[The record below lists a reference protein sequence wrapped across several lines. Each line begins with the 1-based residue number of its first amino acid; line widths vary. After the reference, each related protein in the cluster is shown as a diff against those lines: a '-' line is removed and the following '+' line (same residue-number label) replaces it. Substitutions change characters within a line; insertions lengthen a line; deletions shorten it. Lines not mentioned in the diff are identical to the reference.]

1 MNFEKLIS
9 LSLCLC
15 LICSL
20 TVTAFA
26 APTWEYVDEY
36 SRYFPELVPEDY
48 GGICLEY
55 MNAHDAWVFG
65 LQQYAEE
72 REKEKAWTVS
82 EETSSESVFPDTEEN
97 SSKAVTSDTE
107 EIPSETTPSKQIE
120 SAGSNNDVLSND
132 VDTSLDTG
140 SADKYPVG
148 SWVDS
153 AGNVFSPSGELLS
166 PGTTP
171 ATAPVSDSAETN
183 QDTPDVVG
191 NMGISSVS
199 SDADPFSLTDE
210 LAPPVWYVEDLRPT
224 DITED
229 IMTGLKSMVTSIFGE
244 YTPVTTTS
252 VVSET
257 VGNETHQYLVETVAS
272 GAAGVDYEWLA
283 GVILFAIMLFCLMK
297 LLGGVIK

>member
-1 MNFEKLIS
+1 MKKFIS
-9 LSLCLC
+9 LFLCLC

-26 APTWEYVDEY
+26 VPTWEYVDEY
-36 SRYFPELVPEDY
+36 SELFPEPVPEDY
-48 GGICLEY
+48 GGINYDY
-55 MNAHDAWVFG
+55 MDAHDAWVAG

-72 REKEKAWTVS
+72 REKEKALTDS
-82 EETSSESVFPDTEEN
+82 EETSSGTAPADAEDTSSETAPPDTEE
-97 SSKAVTSDTE
+97 TST
-107 EIPSETTPSKQIE
+107 ETTPTKDIE
-120 SAGSNNDVLSND
+120 SAGSSDDVLSND
-132 VDTSLDTG
+132 VDAPVDTG
-140 SADKYPVG
+140 SVDKYPTG

-153 AGNVFSPSGELLS
+153 AGNVFAPSGALLS
-166 PGTTP
+166 PGTTQ
-171 ATAPVSDSAETN
+171 ATASVSDSAEN
-183 QDTPDVVG
+183 DLDSSSIADNPDFTSFSPV
-191 NMGISSVS
+191 
-199 SDADPFSLTDE
+199 ADSLPLTDE
-210 LAPPVWYVEDLRPT
+210 LSPPVWYVEDLRPT

-257 VGNETHQYLVETVAS
+257 VGNETHQYLIETVAP